1 MEDIKESS
9 LEPTSSSAS
18 DSERSILKTNF
29 PGQSRPIAARASQA
43 WRTMR
48 ASCRLNKLISNI
60 HFGDDDDE
68 AIEELA
74 IHRKPTIPSIRQRNT
89 QIHALE
95 NLDHNVEEN
104 KLFEFRSSLKP
115 AGKKGVKFGDVTHA
129 GDGLRKRGAQFEKR
143 IPELSSSNSEDA
155 EKFGESFMVLEFSES
170 ADSETIQWIVDKI
183 RGKKN
188 DGGAELLVRKE
199 PLTKETHTLVVH
211 VTATQ
216 MKFLEIAD
224 DMGFMKRT
232 KTGIIRNFNV
242 ACLDDFFYDETMT
255 VEDILTPADRQT
267 IIKYALDN
275 IRASQHEHHIPGT
288 KTQLYHGQ
296 SIIQAAQRMEI
307 ISNYYSL
314 HDKPR
319 LRKLRHVWIKP
330 TEHQPIDEI
339 RDYFGENVGMYFSF
353 LGFYTYALV
362 VPTILGLLQM
372 ALSEETETV
381 PFFCVFYVVWMK
393 VFLELWKRK
402 SSVHAYRWGT
412 ITMTNLDEPR
422 VGYYGKLGKD
432 PITGKLTPQYP
443 KWKTYVQMYFVTAP
457 IIILCM
463 TIAGFVTIFQFYVEN
478 YLAELFGLDSYILY
492 VPSIVNAIYIA
503 ISTIA
508 YDWLATYLTD
518 RENHR
523 TQSQYERHRVN
534 KLIVLEF
541 VNNFLCLFYIAFILQ
556 DMKMLKTQLM
566 MQLIVLQFVQ
576 NVLENMY
583 PYLKKKVA
591 LSYSKLFSKSNYE
604 KLQRDY
610 EEYDQMG
617 IQSLE
622 EDDYRI
628 LRQRKECILDE
639 YNTYDDYLELYIQ
652 FGYVVLFS
660 SVAPMTAFW
669 AILNNVIEIRLDAY
683 KLCSFFRR
691 PFARRTKNIGAWQL
705 AFETL
710 AVIAVMT
717 NCGILY
723 LSPQMRELAT
733 NVSAEAYAITFLVIE
748 HILLGLTWFIYKAI
762 PDTPQWVR
770 VALAKADY
778 ESRQALKRERSE
790 QCKTCDE
797 D

>member
-1 MEDIKESS
+1 M
-9 LEPTSSSAS
+9 AS
-18 DSERSILKTNF
+18 
-29 PGQSRPIAARASQA
+29 
-43 WRTMR
+43 
-48 ASCRLNKLISNI
+48 
-60 HFGDDDDE
+60 
-68 AIEELA
+68 
-74 IHRKPTIPSIRQRNT
+74 
-89 QIHALE
+89 
-95 NLDHNVEEN
+95 
-104 KLFEFRSSLKP
+104 
-115 AGKKGVKFGDVTHA
+115 
-129 GDGLRKRGAQFEKR
+129 R
-143 IPELSSSNSEDA
+143 IPELSSSNSEDF
-155 EKFGESFMVLEFSES
+155 ERFGDSFMVLEFSEGT
-170 ADSETIQWIVDKI
+170 AAETIQWIIDKI
-183 RGKKN
+183 RGRKV
-188 DGGAELLVRKE
+188 DGGAELMVRKE
-199 PLTKETHTLVVH
+199 PLTKETQTLILH
-211 VTATQ
+211 ISATQ

-242 ACLDDFFYDETMT
+242 ACLDDFFYDEHMT
-255 VEDILTPADRQT
+255 LEDILTPADRQI
-267 IIKYALDN
+267 IIKHALEN
-275 IRASQHEHHIPGT
+275 IRASEREQHIPGT

-296 SIIQAAQRMEI
+296 SIIQAAQRVEI
-307 ISNYYSL
+307 ITNFYSL
-314 HDKPR
+314 HDKPK

-330 TEHQPIDEI
+330 TKEQPID
-339 RDYFGENVGMYFSF
+339 D
-353 LGFYTYALV
+353 
-362 VPTILGLLQM
+362 IL
-372 ALSEETETV
+372 
-381 PFFCVFYVVWMK
+381 WIK

-402 SSVHAYRWGT
+402 SSAHAYRWGT

-422 VGYYGKLGKD
+422 VGYYGKLGRD
-432 PITGKLTPQYP
+432 PVTGKVTPQYP
-443 KWKTYVQMYFVTAP
+443 KWKTYVQMYCVTAP
-457 IIILCM
+457 IILFCIS
-463 TIAGFVTIFQFYVEN
+463 IAGFVTIFQFYVES
-478 YLAELFGLDSYILY
+478 YLAEVFGIDSYIMY

-508 YDWLATYLTD
+508 YDRLATYLTD
-518 RENHR
+518 KENHR

-576 NVLENMY
+576 NVLENLL

-591 LSYSKLFSKSNYE
+591 LISNKLFVKSNYE
-604 KLQRDY
+604 RLQQAY

-617 IQSLE
+617 ILSL
-622 EDDYRI
+622 DDDDLRI
-628 LRQRKECILDE
+628 VRHKKESVMEE

-683 KLCSFFRR
+683 KLCSFFKR

-710 AVIAVMT
+710 AIISIMT

-733 NVSAEAYAITFLVIE
+733 NVSSEAYAISFLVIE
-748 HILLGLTWFIYKAI
+748 HVLLGLTWFIYKAI
-762 PDTPQWVR
+762 PDTPLWVR

-778 ESRQALKRERSE
+778 ESRQALKREVCFRRSVQLGFVHNRLGFNFRNLIRYALQLSNSSE
-790 QCKTCDE
+790 LEYVPFTMFSLKFFLQD
-797 D
+797 

>member
-1 MEDIKESS
+1 MEDIK
-9 LEPTSSSAS
+9 
-18 DSERSILKTNF
+18 D
-29 PGQSRPIAARASQA
+29 
-43 WRTMR
+43 
-48 ASCRLNKLISNI
+48 KLIPNI
-60 HFGDDDDE
+60 HFANDDE
-68 AIEELA
+68 EEFNEE
-74 IHRKPTIPSIRQRNT
+74 IGNTRKPTIPSIRQRNS

-95 NLDHNVEEN
+95 NLDQIEEEE
-104 KLFEFRSSLKP
+104 KLNEFRSVLK
-115 AGKKGVKFGDVTHA
+115 AGGPKKGVTFGDGV
-129 GDGLRKRGAQFEKR
+129 RKRGAMASR
-143 IPELSSSNSEDA
+143 IPELSSSNSEDF
-155 EKFGESFMVLEFSES
+155 ERFGDSFMVLEFSEGT
-170 ADSETIQWIVDKI
+170 ATETIQWIIDKI
-183 RGKKN
+183 RGRKV
-188 DGGAELLVRKE
+188 DGGAELMVRKE
-199 PLTKETHTLVVH
+199 PLTKDTQTLILH
-211 VTATQ
+211 ISATQ

-242 ACLDDFFYDETMT
+242 ACLDDFFYDEHMT
-255 VEDILTPADRQT
+255 LEDILTPADRQI
-267 IIKYALDN
+267 IIKHALEN
-275 IRASQHEHHIPGT
+275 IRASEREQHIPGT

-296 SIIQAAQRMEI
+296 SIIQAAQRVEI
-307 ISNYYSL
+307 ITNFYSL
-314 HDKPR
+314 HDKPK

-330 TEHQPIDEI
+330 TKQQPIDEI
-339 RDYFGENVGMYFSF
+339 RDYFGESVGMYFSF
-353 LGFYTYALV
+353 LGFYTYALI
-362 VPTILGLLQM
+362 VPTVLGLLQM
-372 ALSEETETV
+372 LLSEETETV
-381 PFFCVFYVVWMK
+381 PFFCVFYVVWIK

-402 SSVHAYRWGT
+402 SSAHAYRWGT

-422 VGYYGKLGKD
+422 VGYYGKLGRD
-432 PITGKLTPQYP
+432 PVTGKVTPQYP
-443 KWKTYVQMYFVTAP
+443 KWKTYVQMYCVTAP
-457 IIILCM
+457 IILFCIS
-463 TIAGFVTIFQFYVEN
+463 IAGFVTIFQFYVES
-478 YLAELFGLDSYILY
+478 YLAEVFGIDSYIMY

-508 YDWLATYLTD
+508 YDRLATYLTD
-518 RENHR
+518 KENHR

-576 NVLENMY
+576 NVLENLL

-591 LSYSKLFSKSNYE
+591 LISNKLFVKSNYE
-604 KLQRDY
+604 QLQQAY

-617 IQSLE
+617 ILSL
-622 EDDYRI
+622 DDDDLRI
-628 LRQRKECILDE
+628 VRHKKESVMEE

-683 KLCSFFRR
+683 KLCSFFKR

-710 AVIAVMT
+710 AIISIMT

-733 NVSAEAYAITFLVIE
+733 NVSSEAYAISFLVIE
-748 HILLGLTWFIYKAI
+748 HVLLGLTWFIYKAI
-762 PDTPQWVR
+762 PDTPLWVR

-778 ESRQALKRERSE
+778 ESRQALKRENAQRSRNLLFRRFRSVYDSHSML
-790 QCKTCDE
+790 T
-797 D
+797 

>member
-1 MEDIKESS
+1 MDDIK
-9 LEPTSSSAS
+9 
-18 DSERSILKTNF
+18 D
-29 PGQSRPIAARASQA
+29 
-43 WRTMR
+43 
-48 ASCRLNKLISNI
+48 KLLPNI
-60 HFGDDDDE
+60 HFADDDE
-68 AIEELA
+68 EFNEE
-74 IHRKPTIPSIRQRNT
+74 IGNNKKPIIPSIRQRNS

-95 NLDHNVEEN
+95 NLDHIEEEE
-104 KLFEFRSSLKP
+104 KLNEFRFALKTSP
-115 AGKKGVKFGDVTHA
+115 KKGVAFSKES
-129 GDGLRKRGAQFEKR
+129 LRKRGGFVKHDKR
-143 IPELSSSNSEDA
+143 TPELNSSTHEDV
-155 EKFGESFMVLEFSES
+155 EKFGESFMVLEFSEG
-170 ADSETIQWIVDKI
+170 AETDTILWILEKI
-183 RGKKN
+183 RGKKV

-199 PLTKETHTLVVH
+199 PLSKESQSLVVH
-211 VTATQ
+211 VSATQ

-242 ACLDDFFYDETMT
+242 ACLDDFFYDENMAL
-255 VEDILTPADRQT
+255 EDILTPADRQI
-267 IIKYALDN
+267 IIKHALEN
-275 IRASQHEHHIPGT
+275 IRAAEHEHHIPGT
-288 KTQLYHGQ
+288 KTQLYLGQ
-296 SIIQAAQRMEI
+296 SIIQVAQKMEI
-307 ISNYYSL
+307 IANFYSL

-319 LRKLRHVWIKP
+319 MRRIRHVWTKL
-330 TEHQPIDEI
+330 TKHQPIDEI
-339 RDYFGENVGMYFSF
+339 RDYFGESVGMYFSF
-353 LGFYTYALV
+353 LGFYTYALI
-362 VPTILGLLQM
+362 VPTTLGLLQM
-372 ALSEETETV
+372 LLSEETETV

-402 SSVHAYRWGT
+402 SSSHAYRWGT

-432 PITGKLTPQYP
+432 PITGKLTPQFP

-463 TIAGFVTIFQFYVEN
+463 SIAAFVTIFQFYVEN
-478 YLAELFGLDSYILY
+478 YLGELFGLDSYILY

-508 YDWLATYLTD
+508 YDRLATFLTD
-518 RENHR
+518 KENHR

-576 NVLENMY
+576 NVLENLF

-591 LSYSKLFSKSNYE
+591 LLSTKLFVKSNYE
-604 KLQRDY
+604 RLAKAY
-610 EEYDQMG
+610 EEFDSMG
-617 IQSLE
+617 IHSLD
-622 EDDYRI
+622 EDDHRI
-628 LRQRKECILDE
+628 LRHKKENILEE

-683 KLCSFFRR
+683 KLCAFFKR

-710 AVIAVMT
+710 AVISIMT

-733 NVSAEAYAITFLVIE
+733 SFSLEAYAVSFLVIE
-748 HILLGLTWFIYKAI
+748 HVLLGLTWFIYKAI

-778 ESRQALKRERSE
+778 ESRQALKRE
-790 QCKTCDE
+790 D
-797 D
+797 